1 MTEKEKPSKPFV
13 ILELD
18 KPRKFRLT
26 LNALVELEERVG
38 LKISDPSSF
47 LTKLNNFSTI
57 RQLLYLGLAD
67 DNPDI
72 KSEKQVGKLIEWQ
85 NLEKILDK
93 VMPFLG
99 VSKKT
104 KNVER
109 VTPQKRKNPGTG
121 TPPSKRHAQLGSSR
135 KNSTS

>member
-38 LKISDPSSF
+38 LNISDPASF
-47 LTKLNNFSTI
+47 TAKLNNFSTI
-57 RQLLYLGLAD
+57 RLMLFLGLVED
-67 DNPDI
+67 SPDI

-85 NLEKILDK
+85 NWKMYLA
-93 VMPFLG
+93 
-99 VSKKT
+99 
-104 KNVER
+104 R
-109 VTPQKRKNPGTG
+109 
-121 TPPSKRHAQLGSSR
+121 
-135 KNSTS
+135 